1 MTDGDE
7 DAGHR
12 ELPLVAVG
20 GVLEDHT
27 ADPVFAD
34 FLQTYGKAALDEY
47 ALGGPD
53 RPEGRHIMDRVQCV
67 TDPEL
72 DALYPRHFPTWA
84 EVRTK
89 DGRTMR
95 SELTYPKGDPENP
108 VTWDEMRD
116 KFNLLSA
123 PVISGQRQ
131 QEIMTAIDNLE
142 QLDDVRQLA
151 SLLSTE

>member
-1 MTDGDE
+1 
-7 DAGHR
+7 
-12 ELPLVAVG
+12 
-20 GVLEDHT
+20 
-27 ADPVFAD
+27 
-34 FLQTYGKAALDEY
+34 
-47 ALGGPD
+47 
-53 RPEGRHIMDRVQCV
+53 
-67 TDPEL
+67 
-72 DALYPRHFPTWA
+72 
-84 EVRTK
+84 
-89 DGRTMR
+89 MR